1 MFYFFALISY
11 TSAAQSSLRSFL
23 QDEGADFKNASG
35 SRTEFVPND
44 HVALAQQFGS
54 ELAEIMQEVAAQLG
68 PIVKT
73 TPAQETKDVLPT
85 VVRGVWVVG
94 GDKLWARNIIG
105 EGLVVS
111 NIETGVRG
119 GHEILKA
126 NFRGDYR

>member
-1 MFYFFALISY
+1 MFYFFVLISY

-44 HVALAQQFGS
+44 HVALVQRIAQQFGS

-73 TPAQETKDVLPT
+73 TPAQDTKDVLPT
-85 VVRGVWVVG
+85 VVRGV
-94 GDKLWARNIIG
+94 
-105 EGLVVS
+105 
-111 NIETGVRG
+111 
-119 GHEILKA
+119 
-126 NFRGDYR
+126 